1 MKRNNLLMLAYII
14 FIFICATVRFLG
26 EFPQWQAIVA
36 AITATSWVF
45 SLADFDYTVANEL
58 HEISKDALKFSEFGI
73 KRVQGL
79 LKTAENF
86 LSENKDKGNDEL
98 SEMEQEQRILYAN
111 TRQRGEACIKSY
123 REIEATAKK
132 SNHTAD
138 IAEKG
143 ASILTVVGFI
153 GFFSIISFEG
163 ISKIFIN
170 SQDIMTVMAFGLIL
184 FTQYMDEASKKKR
197 KKFQES
203 TNAVNDNWNAL
214 KKSFDLEASHYAD

>member
-14 FIFICATVRFLG
+14 FIFICAIVRLFG
-26 EFPQWQAIVA
+26 EFPRWQVLVA

-58 HEISKDALKFSEFGI
+58 HKISKDALKFSEVGI
-73 KRVQGL
+73 NHVQGL
-79 LKTAENF
+79 LKAVENF
-86 LSENKDKGNDEL
+86 LSENKDKRNDKL
-98 SEMEQEQRILYAN
+98 SEMEQEQRTLYDN
-111 TRQRGEACIKSY
+111 IRQKGEGCIKSY
-123 REIEATAKK
+123 REIEATARKN
-132 SNHTAD
+132 NHTAD

-143 ASILTVVGFI
+143 ASILTAVGFI

-203 TNAVNDNWNAL
+203 INAVNENWNAL
-214 KKSFDLEASHYAD
+214 QKIFDSEASHYAD